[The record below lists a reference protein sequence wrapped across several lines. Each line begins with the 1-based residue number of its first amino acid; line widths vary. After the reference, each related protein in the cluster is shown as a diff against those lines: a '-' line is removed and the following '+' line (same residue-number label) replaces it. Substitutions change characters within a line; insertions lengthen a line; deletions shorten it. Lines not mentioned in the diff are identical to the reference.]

1 LLFGLFFVLV
11 VFMDFG
17 SPLSVAE
24 RIALSLDALAGKVA
38 ARIAFGVMKAAMIVL
53 VWQRIKRVDRE
64 IRRLLAR
71 FQAGRLRVAGTARGR
86 GAGRARVAREGKV
99 DAGQVDVG
107 QAGAGQAGAGQAGA
121 ERLPR
126 RFGWLLPLV
135 PADAACFGGQIAA
148 ALAEP
153 EMVALLEASP
163 QARRV
168 LRPLC
173 RMLAVE
179 MRPEAPRAKRPAA
192 EVVRE
197 KPVGVARAGA
207 QPEVEA
213 YRIPLPR
220 GVLAAARR
228 QGYGRR

>member
-1 LLFGLFFVLV
+1 
-11 VFMDFG
+11 
-17 SPLSVAE
+17 
-24 RIALSLDALAGKVA
+24 
-38 ARIAFGVMKAAMIVL
+38 
-53 VWQRIKRVDRE
+53 
-64 IRRLLAR
+64 
-71 FQAGRLRVAGTARGR
+71 
-86 GAGRARVAREGKV
+86 
-99 DAGQVDVG
+99 
-107 QAGAGQAGAGQAGA
+107 
-121 ERLPR
+121 LPV

-148 ALAEP
+148 VLAEP

-179 MRPEAPRAKRPAA
+179 MRPEAPRARKPAGAAVALSPGKRAAVQPAA
-192 EVVRE
+192 EV
-197 KPVGVARAGA
+197 
-207 QPEVEA
+207 

-220 GVLAAARR
+220 GVLTAARR